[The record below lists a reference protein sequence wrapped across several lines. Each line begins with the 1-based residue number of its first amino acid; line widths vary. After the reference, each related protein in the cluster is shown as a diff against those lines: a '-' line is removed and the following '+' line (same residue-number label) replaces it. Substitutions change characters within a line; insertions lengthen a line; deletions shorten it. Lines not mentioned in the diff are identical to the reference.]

1 MDFKLDMANK
11 NGVLFLAFAFLAHPT
26 FANITINGTSYSSGI
41 NLNTANAIWTIA
53 GTASGY
59 VQVKQNCTIVLDN
72 VTWTCTDYTTT
83 GSFLTKKY
91 YGYCPI
97 QITSGVTVNLQL
109 KGTNRIT
116 PSYSKGNQTG
126 IYVPSG
132 AAVNITNLT
141 ADASLIV
148 DASSYSGSTAIG
160 GWAYETKDGG
170 AVTVSGGTL
179 VAKSGEN
186 CAGIGGAN
194 EGKGCAFTNLNGI
207 VTATGGKYGA
217 GIGGGYKADGYIFNS
232 RGGKTTATGG
242 EGAAGIGGGRSGGD
256 WSCRI
261 DGGYVSATGGA
272 GGAGV
277 GGGRS
282 GEGGTF
288 YNFGGTLYAK
298 RTAVGSGSGTAAA
311 DIGSGYDYSG
321 GNAYIC
327 RITGGSTGLAN
338 GSVTGQQPASNYV
351 ARVYRVL
358 VENCTVGKKYVF
370 GGLPE
375 SYGQNNIVSDSSG
388 VIHLWL
394 PNGSYEFSDED
405 YIYTAT
411 VNGAKTTATRTA
423 KPTTTTIT
431 FKDWDGT
438 TIAEY
443 TDDIGTALTAPTNP
457 TRTGYTFTG
466 WSPEVPSAFPD
477 KDTIYTAQYTANQ
490 YTLTF
495 YDEDGTTVLD
505 AITQDCDSA
514 VTAPAPAKA
523 EYIFSGWSPNV
534 PATMPPGNLSFT
546 AKWELAPYFRLVSV
560 IPGADGKV
568 TVKYDSYNTDLTKG
582 DFTLTVKDANGAV
595 AATVTEWETAPST
608 EAGEQTAVW
617 DAKDFIAA
625 LANPADYTFTL
636 SVGAEAE
643 AKYLVIDLSNGSK
656 TYLADVPEG
665 GWTDEYKTTKL
676 VLRKILGEGE
686 TATFTMGSPTS
697 EAGRIDNETQHS
709 VTLTKPYWMGV
720 FEFTQGQWAAVKGSS
735 PSCTFSGAARPVET
749 VAWADLKGAITS
761 YGETSATGSSFFGA
775 LRSLA
780 GSEPGLN
787 LPTEAEWEY
796 ACRAGTTS
804 AFNDG
809 SELTASDT
817 RKSNALDTIA
827 VYDNNS
833 GNTTAVVGTKAP
845 NAWGLYDMHG
855 NVREWCHDQSVER
868 TTDATDLGSAA
879 ATDPVASSVS
889 SSSNPYR
896 VTRGGSWY
904 NYANGCRSAR
914 RTARFQENGTA
925 TVSGESYTGFRVAA
939 REFAGVAKVG
949 SQIDAEN
956 TVSATLG
963 KKPRKGFMMMFY

>member
-11 NGVLFLAFAFLAHPT
+11 NGILFLAFAFLAHPA

-41 NLNTANAIWTIA
+41 NLNTANATWTIA
-53 GTASGY
+53 GTAAGY
-59 VQVKQNCTIVLDN
+59 VQVKQNCTIILDN
-72 VTWTCTDYTTT
+72 VTWTDSTTKTDA
-83 GSFLTKKY
+83 
-91 YGYCPI
+91 I
-97 QITSGVTVNLQL
+97 QITDGLTVNLQL
-109 KGTNRIT
+109 KGTNKIT
-116 PSYSKGNQTG
+116 CSASDGKQTG
-126 IYVPSG
+126 IRVTSG
-132 AAVNITNLT
+132 TTLNITNLT
-141 ADASLIV
+141 DDASLAV
-148 DASSYSGSTAIG
+148 TATAGYRDVAIG
-160 GWAYETKDGG
+160 GSYNDDSNSSACG
-170 AVTVSGGTL
+170 TVNIYGGTIT
-179 VAKSGEN
+179 ARSGVY
-186 CAGIGGAN
+186 CAGIGGFGTGSSSKAK
-194 EGKGCAFTNLNGI
+194 KG
-207 VTATGGKYGA
+207 TGGTVRVYGGVLNAYGGGTTGGGA
-217 GIGGGYKADGYIFNS
+217 GIGGGYYG
-232 RGGKTTATGG
+232 
-242 EGAAGIGGGRSGGD
+242 SGGAF
-256 WSCRI
+256 
-261 DGGYVSATGGA
+261 YNY
-272 GGAGV
+272 
-277 GGGRS
+277 
-282 GEGGTF
+282 GGTV
-288 YNFGGTLYAK
+288 YAT
-298 RTAVGSGSGTAAA
+298 RGSSAAA
-311 DIGSGYDYSG
+311 DIGIGASGTSTSATFYM
-321 GNAYIC
+321 A
-327 RITGGSTGLAN
+327 GGSTGLAN
-338 GSVTGQQPASNYV
+338 GSVSGMADAVNPV
-351 ARVYRVL
+351 GERVYRIVL
-358 VENCTVGKKYVF
+358 TGLTAGKKYVF
-370 GGLPE
+370 DGL
-375 SYGQNNIVSDSSG
+375 SDKLSYTYGQNNLVADASG
-388 VIHLWL
+388 QVHVWL
-394 PNGSYEFSDED
+394 PPNEHVFTFDKDGKRYQ
-405 YIYTAT
+405 YATA
-411 VNGAKTTATRTA
+411 NATGKQTLSPTEV
-423 KPTTTTIT
+423 PTTSTIT

-438 TIAEY
+438 IIAEY
-443 TDDIGTALTAPTNP
+443 TDDIGTALTAPANP
-457 TRTGYTFTG
+457 SRAGYTFTG
-466 WSPEVPSAFPD
+466 WSPEAPSDFPE
-477 KDTIYTAQYTANQ
+477 KDTTYTAQYTANQ

-495 YDEDGTTVLD
+495 YDEDGKTVLD
-505 AITQDCDSA
+505 TITQDCDSA
-514 VTAPAPAKA
+514 VTAPSPAKA
-523 EYIFSGWSPNV
+523 EYIFSGWSPDV

-560 IPGADGKV
+560 TPGTDGKV

-582 DFTLTVKDANGAV
+582 DFTLTVKDANGVV

-625 LANPADYTFTL
+625 VANPADYTFAL

-686 TATFTMGSPTS
+686 TATFTMGSPTT

-735 PSCTFSGAARPVET
+735 PSCTFSGATRPVET

-761 YGETSATGSSFFGA
+761 YGETSATGSSFFGT
-775 LRSLA
+775 LRSLV

-817 RKSNALDTIA
+817 RKSTALDAIA

-833 GNTTAVVGTKAP
+833 GETTAVVGTKAP

-963 KKPRKGFMMMFY
+963 KKPRKGFVMTVY